1 MKFIRIVEI
10 IFTFKLCEN
19 QNFRRAII
27 YQVIYVLKIGIED
40 EDIVEMSIYS
50 LQTLLNAIGI
60 IDTINHLDKFFSIAV
75 SAFLKYSHLKKIK
88 NYVKRIFEFYLVEK
102 KSHSKKEFINIQFIF
117 LNSIKSN
124 QNMEKVVQIFYQ
136 ELYSNEKSI
145 A

>member
-1 MKFIRIVEI
+1 M
-10 IFTFKLCEN
+10 
-19 QNFRRAII
+19 
-27 YQVIYVLKIGIED
+27 KIGIED

-102 KSHSKKEFINIQFIF
+102 KSHSKKEFINI
-117 LNSIKSN
+117 
-124 QNMEKVVQIFYQ
+124 
-136 ELYSNEKSI
+136 
-145 A
+145 